1 MRRKTGII
9 ISERLRRI
17 QSQMVILEQY
27 SPSPIKTFRRFCFLI
42 AFSCD
47 PRRRIRRSCSMRRA
61 REKERN
67 AERERERERERAVKQ
82 TIVSVVSCKRIRNRQ
97 VQLHVAKLQKSACM
111 WRKRSVHRAKHTV
124 RTVSISLSCSRERKS
139 SCIMMVPGRG
149 TIRRRTDA
157 GRCRTCNIV
166 VAQER

>member
-1 MRRKTGII
+1 MSHK
-9 ISERLRRI
+9 
-17 QSQMVILEQY
+17 EQY

-67 AERERERERERAVKQ
+67 AERERERERAVKQ

-97 VQLHVAKLQKSACM
+97 VQLHVAKLQKC
-111 WRKRSVHRAKHTV
+111 VHVAQTQRPSCKAHRTHRFHLVKLQPRAHV
-124 RTVSISLSCSRERKS
+124 FLHHDGAWARNDSEEN
-139 SCIMMVPGRG
+139 
-149 TIRRRTDA
+149 RRRSLPH
-157 GRCRTCNIV
+157 V
-166 VAQER
+166 